1 MNEKKESTLKT
12 VWRKICSF
20 VKKLR
25 PRTLKI
31 IIGGAFVI
39 LILFTVFFLVKD
51 RFSTESQS
59 TKLGFEDTGEL
70 ATQAAYVTE
79 TNVTENAR
87 DLFGL
92 EIPFTQS
99 KVIFSYNVV
108 IKAGYDFSDIRY
120 TIDESNQIIHVQMP
134 EAKILS
140 SAIDPDSFMLYHD
153 AESIFTPITVENYN
167 EALADLSEE
176 AETTAIENGLLEG
189 AEQNGRTI
197 VSSFFYQAYDKEVYT
212 VEFS

>member
-1 MNEKKESTLKT
+1 M
-12 VWRKICSF
+12 
-20 VKKLR
+20 
-25 PRTLKI
+25 
-31 IIGGAFVI
+31 
-39 LILFTVFFLVKD
+39 
-51 RFSTESQS
+51 
-59 TKLGFEDTGEL
+59 
-70 ATQAAYVTE
+70 
-79 TNVTENAR
+79 
-87 DLFGL
+87 
-92 EIPFTQS
+92 
-99 KVIFSYNVV
+99 V

-120 TIDESNQIIHVQMP
+120 TIDESNKIIHVQMP

-189 AEQNGRTI
+189 AEQNGRKI